1 MGDFPLSKNK
11 KPASARKGF
20 GDCLATPLPFSS
32 IRRIQAG
39 SFASP
44 PFGRFA
50 LWRNIFFLI
59 LFIDIFKEKLE
70 IFTIT
75 QVQKP
80 KVHGSR
86 LESNEIERFEDIQP
100 NPIGADL
107 GINIFRRL

>member
-1 MGDFPLSKNK
+1 MDDSPLSENK
-11 KPASARKGF
+11 KTRFQRKGF
-20 GDCLATPLPFSS
+20 DDRLATPLPFLS
-32 IRRIQAG
+32 IRRVQAG

-75 QVQKP
+75 QVQKS

-86 LESNEIERFEDIQP
+86 LESDEIERFEDIQP

-107 GINIFRRL
+107 GMNIFRRL